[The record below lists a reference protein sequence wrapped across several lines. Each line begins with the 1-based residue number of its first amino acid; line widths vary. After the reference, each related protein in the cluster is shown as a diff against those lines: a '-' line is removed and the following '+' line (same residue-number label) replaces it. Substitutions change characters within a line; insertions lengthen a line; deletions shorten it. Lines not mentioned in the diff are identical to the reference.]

1 MAPRWMAIAA
11 LLAAGFTAGAEGASG
26 ADFQDEFSGALLG
39 RVSDSGGVPQM
50 GAAVLLYDRYQHLIR
65 KTITGL
71 DGRFGFAALAPDVYS
86 VRISVPRLFPA
97 TRNRVEVKPG
107 LSSVLEI
114 HLASLFSSIDVSYAI
129 PTASMTDEWKWALRS
144 SVATRPVTRMLP
156 SLTGSSS
163 SKNQTSGLFSSTQG
177 VISLSGGDSDL
188 PDMGG
193 VQDFGTGFAIST
205 SLYGQHELR
214 LSGAVGQTLRNG
226 MPIAGLNATF
236 LPDPDSYGFHSPEV
250 TLSVFQINLPNPST
264 FSSATPDDSGVALRS
279 MGMSV
284 YDQADPFSALH
295 LEYGGAVEAIDF
307 YSHVTRISPFARAT
321 YSFGNPG
328 NLVISL
334 SSGRKPLDLYQH
346 QGGTEGDLASLA
358 NAFTTFPQLAFNDHS
373 LRLQNTQSAEAG
385 FIHGSGSRTFGV
397 SGFYENVFDGRLT
410 VAGAVDS
417 LSAGNVLMDPGSQT
431 SIFDIGNYNRHGFVF
446 SGAQKLGQKIDF
458 TLVYGRM
465 GGFSARPGPLDANAT
480 PSFLGRADHNVASF
494 NMQAILPLSATQLVA
509 NYGWADSHVIV
520 PDHLFTTQQ
529 LYVTPGLNFIVHQ
542 PLPGFLGLGGRLELT
557 AEVRNLL
564 AQGYVPV
571 TTADG
576 RTLLLVQAPRAL
588 RGGVNFI
595 F

>member
-1 MAPRWMAIAA
+1 MAVAA
-11 LLAAGFTAGAEGASG
+11 LLIAGLTAGAEGVSG
-26 ADFQDEFSGALLG
+26 ADFQDVFSGALLG

-71 DGRFGFAALAPDVYS
+71 DGRFGFPALAPDVYS

-129 PTASMTDEWKWALRS
+129 PSASMSDDWKWALRS
-144 SVATRPVTRMLP
+144 SIATRPVTRLLP
-156 SLTGSSS
+156 GSSS
-163 SKNQTSGLFSSTQG
+163 TKNPQTGVFSSTQG
-177 VISLSGGDSDL
+177 VISLSGGDGELS
-188 PDMGG
+188 DMGG
-193 VQDFGTGFAIST
+193 VQDFGTAFAIST
-205 SLYGQHELR
+205 NLYGQHELR

-236 LPDPDSYGFHSPEV
+236 LPRAVANGFYGPEV
-250 TLSVFQINLPNPST
+250 TLSVFQINLPNPNA
-264 FSSATPDDSGVALRS
+264 FNVATGDDSGAALRS
-279 MGMSV
+279 MGLSV
-284 YDQADPFSALH
+284 YDQSDPFTGLH
-295 LEYGGAVEAIDF
+295 LEYGSAVEAIDF

-321 YSFGNPG
+321 YSLGNPG
-328 NLVISL
+328 NLVVSL

-346 QGGTEGDLASLA
+346 QGGAEEDLATLA
-358 NAFTTFPQLAFNDHS
+358 NAFTAFPQLAFNDHS
-373 LRLQNTQSAEAG
+373 LRLQSTQSAEAG
-385 FIHGSGSRTFGV
+385 FVHSSGSRTFGV

-417 LSAGNVLMDPGSQT
+417 LAPGSVLADPGSQT
-431 SIFDIGNYNRHGFVF
+431 SIFDIGNYNRHGFVV

-465 GGFSARPGPLDANAT
+465 GGFTVNSGPLDANAT
-480 PSFLGRADHNVASF
+480 PSFLNRADHNVASL
-494 NMQAILPLSATQLVA
+494 NMQAVLPYSATHLAA
-509 NYGWADSHVIV
+509 NYGWTDPRVIV
-520 PDHLFTTQQ
+520 PEHLFTTQQ
-529 LYVTPGLNFIVHQ
+529 LYVTPGLNFIVRQ
-542 PLPGFLGLGGRLELT
+542 PLPGFLGFGGRLELT

-588 RGGVNFI
+588 RGGVSFI